1 VSEILKKRLFL
12 VGVWTFFVL
21 YFSIDFTINLRARG
35 VLVPFWQPLYY
46 NFVYFYLWIPLSVF
60 IIKLIRWLGRKNVKR
75 WGGLVVN
82 LPLSVLVAFLHN
94 IVQFYLN
101 GFLIRT
107 LRLNIS
113 PIFRDESFGM
123 FSLRYFAQNI
133 WIYWI
138 VVGVVTLIDY
148 HRLYREK
155 ELRSA
160 RLEIQLVQTQ
170 IKVLKMQIHPHFLF
184 NTINSVLALMHDDLA
199 GAERMAIQLS
209 DFLRYTLDNID
220 RQEVILK
227 EELDF
232 VQRYLDIEK
241 VRLQDRLTV
250 TIDVDPEILTARVP
264 SLMLQPLVENSV
276 RHGIV
281 PYSRKGHIH
290 IICQS
295 AGKSLKI
302 QVHDDGPGFPPA
314 ASQSELRRGVGLTNI
329 EKRLETLYDE
339 GTFLFSYGN
348 HPQGGA
354 LVEIVIPLRR
364 RALEGRADALS

>member
-1 VSEILKKRLFL
+1 VKEIVKKRLFL

-35 VLVPFWQPLYY
+35 VPVPFWQPLYY
-46 NFVYFYLWIPLSVF
+46 NFIYFYLWIPLSV
-60 IIKLIRWLGRKNVKR
+60 IIIWLVRWLGRKKIKL
-75 WGGLVVN
+75 WGALVVQ
-82 LPLSVLVAFLHN
+82 LPLSVLFAFLHN
-94 IVQFYLN
+94 VVQFYLN
-101 GFLIRT
+101 GLLIQV
-107 LRLNIS
+107 LHLNIAT
-113 PIFRDESFGM
+113 IFREENFEM
-123 FSLRYFAQNI
+123 FSLRSFAQNI

-148 HRLYREK
+148 YRLYREN

-160 RLEIQLVQTQ
+160 RLEIQLIQAQ
-170 IKVLKMQIHPHFLF
+170 LQVLKMQIHPHFLF
-184 NTINSVLALMHDDLA
+184 NTINSVLALMHDDPA

-250 TIDVDPEILTARVP
+250 TMDVDPDTLTARVP
-264 SLMLQPLVENSV
+264 NLMLQPLVENSV

-281 PYSRKGHIH
+281 PYSRRGHIH
-290 IICQS
+290 ISCHS
-295 AGKSLKI
+295 SDKNLRI
-302 QVHDDGPGFPPA
+302 QVHDDGPGFPS
-314 ASQSELRRGVGLTNI
+314 ASQSALRKGVGLTNI
-329 EKRLETLYDE
+329 EKRLETLYDKQAF
-339 GTFLFSYGN
+339 TFSYRN

-364 RALEGRADALS
+364 RSLEDNKTVLP

>member
-1 VSEILKKRLFL
+1 MKEIVKKRLFF
-12 VGVWTFFVL
+12 VGVWTFFVI

-35 VLVPFWQPLYY
+35 VVVSFWQPLYY
-46 NFVYFYLWIPLSVF
+46 NFIYFYLWIPLSIF
-60 IIKLIRWLGRKNVKR
+60 IIGLVRWLGRRNIKR
-75 WGGLVVN
+75 WGALLVQ
-82 LPLSVLVAFLHN
+82 LPLSALLAFLHN
-94 IVQFYLN
+94 VVQFYLN
-101 GFLIRT
+101 SFLIQV
-107 LRLNIS
+107 LHLNIS
-113 PIFRDESFGM
+113 TIFRDENFGM

-133 WIYWI
+133 WIYWV

-148 HRLYREK
+148 YRLYREN
-155 ELRSA
+155 ELKSA
-160 RLEIQLVQTQ
+160 RLEIQLIQTQ
-170 IKVLKMQIHPHFLF
+170 LQVLKMQIHPHFLF
-184 NTINSVLALMHDDLA
+184 NTINSILALMHDDPA

-250 TIDVDPEILTARVP
+250 TMEVDPDTLTARVP
-264 SLMLQPLVENSV
+264 NLMLQPLVENSV

-281 PYSRKGHIH
+281 PYSRRGHIH
-290 IICQS
+290 IGCRS
-295 AGKSLKI
+295 SGKNLRI
-302 QVHDDGPGFPPA
+302 QVHDDGPGFPA
-314 ASQSELRRGVGLTNI
+314 ASPSALRKGVGLTNI
-329 EKRLETLYDE
+329 EKRLETLYDKQD
-339 GTFLFSYGN
+339 FMFSYRN

-364 RALEGRADALS
+364 PSSENHTALLS